1 MSGTAPPLVA
11 PEVSGVRQELTDR
24 GLRNLSPAPTGA
36 RYELADGHVVG
47 LRVRVGDRAGER
59 GRAAA
64 ITFVLLARF
73 GGAQSNPTRRTLG
86 RFPQMSLSQARQKA
100 SEWKQQI
107 ERGIDPGAG
116 VGSPARRSAPATA
129 EPPAEWNPPAVVAA
143 SGIVTFNDLA
153 DDFLRRHVE
162 KNRLRTEREVR
173 RQFVHYLRPRLGPRP
188 FREIRRREIVALMD
202 DMVENNGP
210 AIADRTLATL
220 SKMFAWQQ
228 ARDDEFVSPIVRGMK
243 RVPAAD
249 GARDRVLSDAEL
261 RAIWKAADD
270 EGLFGMF
277 VQFALLT
284 AQRREKILEM
294 EWAHLSGRR
303 WELPELPREKGTIQL
318 VDLPDQ
324 VMRIL
329 GKLPRTAGNPFV
341 FAGRSKRS
349 INGISKCKAR
359 LDRKAGEILGAPL
372 PNWRIH
378 DLRRTARTRMPA
390 AKVDADTAERILGHA
405 LPGIRRTYDKYEYV
419 EERSDGLR
427 LLADYLDTILFPPPP
442 QTDRSGTGAK
452 KSLQLALPL

>member
-1 MSGTAPPLVA
+1 MSDTAPRFDASKVQIM
-11 PEVSGVRQELTDR
+11 RQELTDR
-24 GLRNLSPAPTGA
+24 GLRNLAPAAAGK

-47 LRVRVGDRAGER
+47 LRVRVGDRTGER
-59 GRAAA
+59 GRATA
-64 ITFVLLARF
+64 ITFVLLARY
-73 GGAQSNPTRRTLG
+73 GGGQSNPTRRTLG
-86 RFPQMSLSQARQKA
+86 RFPRMSLSEARQKA
-100 SEWKQQI
+100 IEWKQLI

-116 VGSPARRSAPATA
+116 EGGPARRSAPATND
-129 EPPAEWNPPAVVAA
+129 PPMPLNAPAVVAA
-143 SGIVTFNDLA
+143 SGIVTFNELA

-162 KNRLRTEREVR
+162 KNNLRTEREVR
-173 RQFVHYLRPRLGPRP
+173 RQFERYLRPRLGSRP

-249 GARDRVLSDAEL
+249 SERGRVLSDAEL
-261 RAIWKAADD
+261 RAIWMASDD
-270 EGLFGMF
+270 EGTFGAF

-284 AQRREKILEM
+284 AQRREKIVQM

-303 WELPELPREKGTIQL
+303 WELPELHREKGTIQL
-318 VDLPDQ
+318 VDLPEQ
-324 VMRIL
+324 AMRVL

-341 FAGRSKRS
+341 FAGRRGP

-359 LDRKAGEILGAPL
+359 LDCEAGEILGAPL
-372 PNWRIH
+372 SNWRIH

-405 LPGIRRTYDKYEYV
+405 LPGIRRTYDKYEYID
-419 EERSDGLR
+419 ERSEGLR
-427 LLADYLDTILFPPPP
+427 RLADYLDTILFPSPP
-442 QTDRSGTGAK
+442 QTDRSGTGATK
-452 KSLQLALPL
+452 TLQLALPL